1 MSLFPEIFLVQVPN
15 IASVHARLITLH
27 REPHTALE
35 VASTVFTVSLYG
47 EVYNEVEIR
56 KCYRVSFVTKSELKN
71 IDESHINTKPP
82 HEEVNIYQDGNFS
95 HNAELLSSID
105 VADIADTIK
114 LKYTIYLMKSFDN

>member
-15 IASVHARLITLH
+15 IASVHGRLITLH

-47 EVYNEVEIR
+47 EVHNEVEIR
-56 KCYRVSFVTKSELKN
+56 KRYRVCLVTKTELKD
-71 IDESHINTKPP
+71 IESDINMKSP
-82 HEEVNIYQDGNFS
+82 HEEENIFQDGNFS
-95 HNAELLSSID
+95 HNAELLSSKD

-114 LKYTIYLMKSFDN
+114 LKYTIYLMKSVDN